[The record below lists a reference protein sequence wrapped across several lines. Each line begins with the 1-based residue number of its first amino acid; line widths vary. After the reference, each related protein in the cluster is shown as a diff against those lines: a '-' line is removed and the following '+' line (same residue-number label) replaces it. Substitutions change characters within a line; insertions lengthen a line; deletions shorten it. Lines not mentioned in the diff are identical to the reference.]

1 MDIGS
6 LISRNGRFRAE
17 HIAVDFEG
25 VRLTHAEFDLQ
36 VNQLANALLRAG
48 LNKGDKLA
56 TVLSNCMELLTLYW
70 ACAKTGIVIV
80 PLSPLLLPSGLA
92 GLIKDSDSIMV
103 FVAPA
108 HADNIEACRGE
119 LEQVRSDRFI
129 MVGGEREGYT
139 PYGDFI
145 AGAANTAP
153 PDAGIRSGD
162 MYNIFYSSGT
172 TGTPK
177 GIVHTHFI
185 RAMYGSLFANA
196 WRMSPESIVLHS
208 GAIIF
213 NGAFLTLLPA
223 FYLGCTFIMHEAFDA
238 GKYIRTIER
247 EKVTHVVLVPSQIVA
262 VLNHPDYAPSKL
274 QSLQMLQ
281 SVGAPLHL
289 EVKKQI
295 ARDLPG
301 RYYEL
306 YGLTEGFFTIL
317 DKVDAPR
324 KLASV
329 GCEPPLTQVRIVR
342 EDGSDCEA
350 GEVGEIV
357 GRGPCVMPGYYKRPD
372 LTKAAIRDGWLYSG
386 DMGYMD
392 EDGFV
397 YLADRKK
404 DMIISGGVNVYP
416 RDIEE
421 VIAGHEG
428 VQAVAV
434 FGAPDEKWGET
445 PFAAIVLKENTQIST
460 AEMKDWINARVGAKF
475 QRVSHVVFLSDFPYN
490 AAGKILKRELRD
502 RYSQQTASPDEGMS

>member
-6 LISRNGRFRAE
+6 LITRNGRFRAD
-17 HIAVDFEG
+17 HVAVDFEG
-25 VRLTHAEFDLQ
+25 VRITHAEFDLQ

-48 LNKGDKLA
+48 LGKGDKLA

-80 PLSPLLLPSGLA
+80 PLSPLLLPAGLA
-92 GLIKDSDSIMV
+92 GLINDSDSVMV
-103 FVAPA
+103 FTAPA
-108 HADNIEACRGE
+108 YAQNVDACRDE
-119 LEQVRSDRFI
+119 LKQVKPDGFV
-129 MVGGEREGYT
+129 MVGADHAGYQS
-139 PYGDFI
+139 YGDFI
-145 AGAANTAP
+145 AGAAGTPP
-153 PDAGIRSGD
+153 PDAGITGED

-223 FYLGCTFIMHEAFDA
+223 FYLGCTFIMHKAFDA
-238 GKYIRTIER
+238 GEYIRTIAR
-247 EKVTHVVLVPSQIVA
+247 EKVTHVVLVPSQVVA
-262 VLNHPDYAPSKL
+262 VLNHPEYSPEKL
-274 QSLQMLQ
+274 QSLEMLQ

-289 EVKKQI
+289 EVKRQI

-342 EDGSDCEA
+342 EDGTDCDA
-350 GEVGEIV
+350 REVGEIV

-372 LTKAAIRDGWLYSG
+372 LTEAAIKDGWLYSG

-421 VIAGHEG
+421 VIAAHEA
-428 VQAVAV
+428 VQGVAV
-434 FGAPDEKWGET
+434 FGVPDEKWGET
-445 PFAAIVLKENTQIST
+445 PFAAIVLKPGRSADEQ
-460 AEMKDWINARVGAKF
+460 EMCAWINARVGAKF
-475 QRVSHVVFLSDFPYN
+475 QRVSRVVFLEDFPYN
-490 AAGKILKRELRD
+490 AAGKILKRELRE
-502 RYSQQTASPDEGMS
+502 RYS

>member
-6 LISRNGRFRAE
+6 LITRHARFRPE
-17 HIAVDFEG
+17 HVAVDFEG
-25 VRLTHAEFDLQ
+25 QLISYAQFNGQ
-36 VNQLANALLRAG
+36 VNQLSNALLRAG
-48 LNKGDKLA
+48 LGKGDKVA
-56 TVLSNCMELLTLYW
+56 TVLSNCMELLNLYW

-80 PLSPLLLPSGLA
+80 PLSPLLMPAGLA
-92 GLIKDSDSIMV
+92 GLINDSDSAMV
-103 FVAPA
+103 FTAPA
-108 HADNIEACRGE
+108 YADTLDQCRDKLKAVPASGY
-119 LEQVRSDRFI
+119 I
-129 MVGGEREGYT
+129 MSGGERAGYMT
-139 PYGDFI
+139 YEAFI
-145 AGAANTAP
+145 SGAGAHEP
-153 PDAGIRSGD
+153 PDAGIVDAD
-162 MYNIFYSSGT
+162 MFNIFYSSGT

-185 RAMYGSLFANA
+185 RAMYGALFANA
-196 WRMSPESIVLHS
+196 WRMTPESIVLHS

-223 FYLGCTFIMHEAFDA
+223 FYLGCTFIMHKAFDA
-238 GKYIRTIER
+238 GEYIRTIAR
-247 EKVTHVVLVPSQIVA
+247 EKVTHVVMVPSQILA
-262 VLNHPDYAPSKL
+262 VLNHPEYAPDKL

-289 EVKKQI
+289 EVKKRI
-295 ARDLPG
+295 NAELPG

-342 EDGSDCEA
+342 GDGSDCA
-350 GEVGEIV
+350 PREVGEIV

-372 LTKAAIRDGWLYSG
+372 LTKEAIRDGWLYSG

-421 VIAGHEG
+421 VIAAHGAVHG
-428 VQAVAV
+428 VAV
-434 FGAPDEKWGET
+434 FGVPDEKWGET
-445 PFAAIVLKENTQIST
+445 PFAAIVLKARALVGET
-460 AEMKDWINARVGAKF
+460 EMKEWINARVGAKF
-475 QRVSHVVFLSDFPYN
+475 QRVSRVVFLEDFPYN
-490 AAGKILKRELRD
+490 AAGKILKRELRE
-502 RYSQQTASPDEGMS
+502 RYSNAGSARE

>member
-1 MDIGS
+1 MNIGS
-6 LISRNGRFRAE
+6 LITRHAKFRPD
-17 HIAVDFEG
+17 HIAVVFEG
-25 VRLTHAEFDLQ
+25 ERISYADFNKQ
-36 VNQLANALLRAG
+36 VNRLANALLRAG
-48 LNKGDKLA
+48 LRKGDKLA
-56 TVLSNCMELLTLYW
+56 TVLSNSLELLSLYW

-80 PLSPLLLPSGLA
+80 PMSPLLMPSGLA
-92 GLIKDSDSIMV
+92 GLINDSDAVMV
-103 FVAPA
+103 FAAPA
-108 HADNIEACRGE
+108 HADV
-119 LEQVRSDRFI
+119 LEQCRDELAGVSADAFI
-129 MVGGEREGYT
+129 MVGGEREGYIF
-139 PYGDFI
+139 YEDFI
-145 AGAANTAP
+145 AGAASHEP
-153 PDAGIRSGD
+153 PDAGIKNDD

-185 RAMYGSLFANA
+185 RAMYGTLFANA

-208 GAIIF
+208 GSIIF

-223 FYLGCTFIMHEAFDA
+223 FYLGSTFIMHKSFEP
-238 GKYIRTIER
+238 GEYIRTIER
-247 EKVTHVVLVPSQIVA
+247 EKVTHVVMVPSQIIS
-262 VLNHPDYAPSKL
+262 VLHHEEYAPAKL
-274 QSLQMLQ
+274 QSLEMLQ

-295 ARDLPG
+295 ACELPG

-317 DKVDAPR
+317 DKNDAPE

-329 GCEPPLTQVRIVR
+329 GCEPPLTDVRIVR
-342 EDGSDCEA
+342 GDGSECDPHEI
-350 GEVGEIV
+350 GEII
-357 GRGPCVMPGYYKRPD
+357 GRGLCVMPGYYKRPD
-372 LTKAAIRDGWLYSG
+372 LTKAAMKDGWLYSG

-421 VIAGHEG
+421 VIAAHAA

-434 FGAPDEKWGET
+434 FGVACDKWGET
-445 PFAAIVLKENTQIST
+445 PFAAIILKEGHSIDEEQ
-460 AEMKDWINARVGAKF
+460 MRRWINDRVGAKF
-475 QRVSHVVFLSDFPYN
+475 QRVSRVAFLDNFPYN
-490 AAGKILKRELRD
+490 AAGKILKRELREQ
-502 RYSQQTASPDEGMS
+502 YS

>member
-6 LISRNGRFRAE
+6 LITRNGRFRAD
-17 HIAVDFEG
+17 HVAVDFEG
-25 VRLTHAEFDLQ
+25 QKITHAEFDAQ

-48 LNKGDKLA
+48 LVKGDKVA

-80 PLSPLLLPSGLA
+80 PLSPLLLPSGLGA
-92 GLIKDSDSIMV
+92 LINDSDTVMV
-103 FVAPA
+103 FTAPDYA
-108 HADNIEACRGE
+108 GNLDQCRDD
-119 LEQVRSDRFI
+119 LAAVRAENYI
-129 MVGGEREGYT
+129 MVGGEREGYM
-139 PYGDFI
+139 PYEAFV
-145 AGAANTAP
+145 AGAAAVRP
-153 PDAGIRSGD
+153 PDAGIEGDD

-223 FYLGCTFIMHEAFDA
+223 FYLGCTFIMHKAFDA
-238 GKYIRTIER
+238 GEYIRTIAR
-247 EKVTHVVLVPSQIVA
+247 EKVTHVVMVPSQIVA
-262 VLNHPDYAPSKL
+262 VLNHPEYSPEKL

-289 EVKKQI
+289 EVKKRI
-295 ARDLPG
+295 NAELPG

-329 GCEPPLTQVRIVR
+329 GCEPPLTQVRVVR
-342 EDGSDCEA
+342 EDGTDCKPR
-350 GEVGEIV
+350 EVGEIA

-372 LTKAAIRDGWLYSG
+372 LTKEAIRDGWLYSG

-397 YLADRKK
+397 FLADRKK

-421 VIAGHEG
+421 VIAAHGAVHG
-428 VQAVAV
+428 VAV
-434 FGAPDEKWGET
+434 FGVPDEKWGET
-445 PFAAIVLKENTQIST
+445 PFAAIVLKQDSVENE
-460 AEMKDWINARVGAKF
+460 AEMCAWINARVGAKF
-475 QRVSHVVFLSDFPYN
+475 QRVSRVVFLEDFPYN
-490 AAGKILKRELRD
+490 AAGKILKRELRE
-502 RYSQQTASPDEGMS
+502 RYSRDEPTI